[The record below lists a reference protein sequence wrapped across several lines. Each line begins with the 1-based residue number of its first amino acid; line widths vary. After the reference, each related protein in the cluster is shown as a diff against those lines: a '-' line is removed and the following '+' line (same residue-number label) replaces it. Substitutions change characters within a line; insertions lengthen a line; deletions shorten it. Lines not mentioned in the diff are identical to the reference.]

1 MSDSLRSHGLYPTR
15 LLHPWDSPDSNTGV
29 GCHFLLQKI
38 FPTQGSN
45 LGLPY
50 CRQTLYLP
58 SEPPRKSKKKKK
70 STSDIIFFISLLLF
84 PVLPMKK
91 NWVSY
96 GAVIYASVYILW
108 NYVLENYSYW
118 DIHNKMR
125 IVLNVEKQKFPLSEH
140 VENFNNYYWW
150 NMPISLKPS
159 PPETE
164 FPAEFMINLYP
175 NLHSLS
181 CLACSPLD
189 WGLTRRREWY

>member
-1 MSDSLRSHGLYPTR
+1 MDCSLPGSSVPGILQAVILEWVAISFSRRSSQPRDRTWVSCIAGRRFTYHLS
-15 LLHPWDSPDSNTGV
+15 H
-29 GCHFLLQKI
+29 
-38 FPTQGSN
+38 QGS
-45 LGLPY
+45 P
-50 CRQTLYLP
+50 
-58 SEPPRKSKKKKK
+58 KKKK
-70 STSDIIFFISLLLF
+70 STRDIIFFISLLLF

-91 NWVSY
+91 WVSY

-108 NYVLENYSYW
+108 NYVLENYTYNP
-118 DIHNKMR
+118 HNKMR

-140 VENFNNYYWW
+140 VENFSNYYWW

-175 NLHSLS
+175 KLNSLS

>member
-1 MSDSLRSHGLYPTR
+1 MDCTLPGSSIPGILQTVILEWVAISFSRRSSQPRDLTWVSRIAGR
-15 LLHPWDSPDSNTGV
+15 
-29 GCHFLLQKI
+29 HFTYHLSH
-38 FPTQGSN
+38 QGS
-45 LGLPY
+45 P
-50 CRQTLYLP
+50 
-58 SEPPRKSKKKKK
+58 KKKKK